1 MIATYKCTEKPPHL
15 RRFSITG
22 ISFSA
27 AGEQGSGY
35 KKSGTT
41 HCGAVPLGG
50 MLVRDQRSL
59 TLDLLVDLVV
69 LIVHAEV
76 VVDTTESDEVLGVV
90 RIELHSLLEVR

>member
-41 HCGAVPLGG
+41 H
-50 MLVRDQRSL
+50 
-59 TLDLLVDLVV
+59 
-69 LIVHAEV
+69 
-76 VVDTTESDEVLGVV
+76 
-90 RIELHSLLEVR
+90 